1 VKSRSRAG
9 SAIAAIVLVLA
20 AGLLLAVTL
29 HTRIL
34 SGLGSYLVQ
43 AGPPEK
49 ADAAFVLAGDS
60 SGNRILTAAE
70 LMRQGYVRK
79 VVVSGPGGDYGL
91 HECELAIPFA
101 VKNGY
106 PESYFEHAEHFAHS
120 TAEEARVT
128 LPQLRRDGYRR
139 ILLVTSDYHTRRAAK
154 VFRDAGPDLTFFM
167 VAAPDPYFSAD
178 GWWHSREGQKT
189 FLTEWEKTVARW
201 IGL

>member
-1 VKSRSRAG
+1 MKSRSRA
-9 SAIAAIVLVLA
+9 AWAIVAAVLLSA
-20 AGLLLAVTL
+20 AALLLVAAL
-29 HTRIL
+29 HTQIL

-49 ADAAFVLAGDS
+49 ADAALVLAGDN
-60 SGNRILTAAE
+60 SGNRILTAGE

-79 VVVSGPGGDYGL
+79 VVVSGPGRVYGL
-91 HECELAIPFA
+91 HECDLAIPWA

-120 TAEEARVT
+120 TAEEARAT

-154 VFRDAGPDLTFFM
+154 VFRAAAPDLTFM
-167 VAAPDPYFSAD
+167 VVAAPDEYFTPG
-178 GWWHSREGQKT
+178 GWWRNREGQKI
-189 FLTEWEKTVARW
+189 FLTEWEKTVAAW
-201 IGL
+201 FGL